1 MQDNVEMVVVAV
13 ESRSTVL
20 HLHTVLRLPVSGR
33 GGAARALLSTS
44 NLLICQH
51 LSARDLYTFLH

>member
-20 HLHTVLRLPVSGR
+20 RLHTVPVSGR
-33 GGAARALLSTS
+33 SGAARALLSTS